1 MQHEGRGGARGA
13 CGRLRDVLFDTAR
26 PAAACAPAL
35 QDMGGD
41 LVRVQSAHI
50 LKTRAAGTSCG
61 GRCATLR
68 LAWRRR
74 MRALPHLCS

>member
-13 CGRLRDVLFDTAR
+13 CGRLRDVLFDTAGAGSGVR
-26 PAAACAPAL
+26 AG
-35 QDMGGD
+35 MGGD
-41 LVRVQSAHI
+41 PVRVQSAHI